1 MEYILIGA
9 IALIVFIILFLF
21 IKVDVLRNKANALF
35 LQAEKYVTED
45 KLQYVSENLYE
56 NAPSI
61 FRWVFN
67 EDEFRDLVQMIYD
80 STRKTAK
87 DLLDDG
93 ELNKSSEEE

>member
-9 IALIVFIILFLF
+9 IAIIVFIILFLF
-21 IKVDVLRNKANALF
+21 IKVDTLRNKANALF
-35 LQAEKYVTED
+35 LQAEKHVTED
-45 KLQYVSENLYE
+45 KLQYVSDNLYE

-61 FRWVFN
+61 FRLIFN
-67 EDEFRDLVQMIYD
+67 EEEFRDLVQMIYD

-93 ELNKSSEEE
+93 KINKSSEEE

>member
-1 MEYILIGA
+1 MEYILIGVV
-9 IALIVFIILFLF
+9 ALIVFIVLFLF